1 MKKSQLVKGE
11 SQMTKQCRIISLIMV
26 MAVIFTMPGMVFA
39 VSATLK
45 KDNIKDGAIWEP
57 DPDGLLPSVDDYI
70 IAGDGA
76 IYPEADRKQLLLDAC
91 RRALKSGNI
100 TAHTGVIS
108 GKLRR
113 AISKA
118 TAAASVQGT
127 QDGTLPNM
135 YSDMSKYIKTVTA
148 PYILGNSNAGVN
160 LPNGALS
167 ISYPLV
173 GMSGGMGLS
182 LDIEYDSS
190 DSNTDTVHW
199 NESAIVR
206 YYIVLQDIIEYTSS
220 GGESGIDYHEPFIM
234 WYSSYEP
241 YIEDLQFFSSPV
253 PVNFTEGDYTCTCVT
268 VAVGDGSTRVPITSI
283 VGRAENATRNGL
295 GDGWKFSI
303 PNIETFEYYE
313 FSTELY
319 DRSHR
324 IIKLDT
330 GETFNLVG
338 TSIRDRKLNDITLES
353 ASIAVN
359 SSTATLL
366 LTRKDGT
373 KYYFDAD
380 GLCLKKEDRFGN
392 AVYYTYS
399 SSGESARLTEMRDSF
414 GRKIIIDYS
423 YDSSSVTVTASD
435 GTRVVIS
442 VDGENQDYI
451 KLSSIDY
458 GAGEV
463 YSFSYSHL
471 YGKAN
476 IVNDYETFEG
486 EIGYVLLE
494 NITHPSGDGTV
505 IGYTSESTNFGGT
518 GTKEYYFV
526 KSTKDVIGGADK
538 NSVSY
543 GRTGNSYDASYHD
556 SLSEYYRQQYE
567 IGNYSFQVRVTTEAG
582 TAVFAFNEKCL
593 CTYYSSG
600 YMVEEKQYNDYNLV
614 SKKTVKDYGSA
625 TDSKALCVISS
636 KTYGYDIKGNMTSYT
651 APDGNTTSCTYDSR
665 YSLLTSK
672 TYKQNAGVTV
682 TETHTLSDDGKN
694 IIRDTVS
701 SGGTVAG
708 RTDYTYDALGN
719 VISKTEYQSLSPEKT
734 SVTVYSYEDNVT
746 RGAGIDL
753 DGLFCTSVSVLG
765 IVNADGVATGT
776 VTETFAYDVAGR
788 EIRSTDARGNTKT
801 TAYDARGRVISVS
814 YPDGSAETY
823 SYSATGNTVTT
834 TGKSGYT
841 LVSFYDI
848 SGRLIRVSEGD
859 TVIETNE
866 YDGAGRLVSKT
877 NCTSSAYYSN
887 IVYTY
892 DARGRILSKTVKNSA
907 GKAVSVTNYAYI
919 VVSID
924 DTPLCKTQK
933 TVVGDAYSPS
943 VVTTEYTDKSGRTV
957 RAGKMNGGTEI
968 YKTYRYDFAGNPI
981 SETAENGGVTTRTYD
996 VFGQVLTVIDALGNS
1011 DTNTYSSVGLLLSHS
1026 DAMGNRTLYTY
1037 DTLGRLLT
1045 EKTLFEGTDFALKKY
1060 YYDACG
1066 NVTGVK
1072 IYDGAVG
1079 AGASTYKYT
1088 ETSYDAIGRVTTVLT
1103 KSGSDVLSTVSYT
1116 YDLAGNVLTE
1126 ATNGMTVTN
1135 TYNIRGELISTRDA
1149 LGGTESY
1156 TYDKNGYML
1165 TKTDRSGTLFT
1176 YAYNALGKV
1185 TSETAT
1191 KAGKTTQRRA
1201 YSYSSTGAVIS
1212 ESGGGITV
1220 SRRYD
1225 SLGRLIEEKETDG
1238 TDTTVNNY
1246 SYDVSGN
1253 RTEHKLTLSGEV
1265 RSWKSYTY
1273 DLLGRMKTVGER
1285 PILTEKYDYSYKIMT
1300 FGMGGYEEYARY
1312 SLSYVG
1318 DCGEYCCEFDTME
1331 AFYWHDHENS
1341 AWYEISLNP
1350 EEPLRGEMYISSS
1363 GKMTGIISYQD
1374 GSMSCRAE
1382 EISDLSEIDPY
1393 MGTIYYVIDGTNN
1406 IRYTV
1411 FAQNN
1416 CYYLYPGGDC
1426 GFSIP
1431 TYIAGGEAEIVAE
1444 YTYDARGNIL
1454 TETKENGITTYYTYN
1469 AAGLPKTV
1477 INKRGETVISGY
1489 TYAYMLDGNIKSITE
1504 TSGKT
1509 VNYTYDGLGRLV
1521 KEEKLDNGTTGM
1533 ISYTYDVNGNRT
1545 GKNENGVATTYTYDA
1560 NNRLISENCGGWLTT
1575 YSYDANGNRTGIFVN
1590 NNFAGTYSY
1599 DLFGKQTSYTANNI
1613 GYTYYTYRPD
1623 GLRHSV
1629 GSTKHIWDGSNI
1641 VAEKYG
1647 NSETYYTYGI
1657 GLIKSGEEYYV
1668 FNWHGDVIA
1677 LTNLTGAITKTYEYD
1692 AFGVEDDIDENDP
1705 NPWRYCGEYYDKE
1718 TKTLYL
1724 RARYYDIGTGSFTQE
1739 DPIKDG
1745 SNWYGYCMGSPVAL
1759 TDPSGLRVVLQE
1771 NYKTCGRKTSF
1782 ELFLERV
1789 SEKSKPEKKPLE
1801 FTRYSYLSSDI
1812 SMFCNN
1818 AKNSCDFNFE
1828 YKYSYE
1834 KPSVLEEGAKVAAT
1848 GAVATVAYTVASPV
1862 VSFAAGAILI
1872 GGLLFSPSKE
1882 EHYARNE
1889 NQPITSLPQTTEEA
1903 DKLKWTKLPQNKSA
1917 CHQFTAKDGANTKWV
1932 SPDGK
1937 MEAVYDSSG
1946 KLVLA
1951 PEDIGTYNKC
1961 PYVSDQGFFMAL
1973 KTGAGHFLKDMLP
1986 WYLWGN
1992 SPDDQTTVFDRITG
2006 SVGWR

>member
-108 GKLRR
+108 GKLRK

-118 TAAASVQGT
+118 TAAASVQGA

-636 KTYGYDIKGNMTSYT
+636 ETYGYDIKGNMTSYT

-776 VTETFAYDVAGR
+776 VMETFAYDVAGR

>member
-1 MKKSQLVKGE
+1 
-11 SQMTKQCRIISLIMV
+11 MTKQCRIISLIMV

-108 GKLRR
+108 GKLRK

-118 TAAASVQGT
+118 TAAASVQGA

-636 KTYGYDIKGNMTSYT
+636 ETYGYDIKGNMTSYT

-776 VTETFAYDVAGR
+776 VMETFAYDVAGR

-801 TAYDARGRVISVS
+801 TAYDARGRAISVS

>member
-108 GKLRR
+108 GKLRK

-636 KTYGYDIKGNMTSYT
+636 ETYGYDIKGNMTSYT

-776 VTETFAYDVAGR
+776 VMETFAYDVAGR

>member
-1 MKKSQLVKGE
+1 
-11 SQMTKQCRIISLIMV
+11 MTKQCRIISLIMV

-108 GKLRR
+108 GKLRK

-118 TAAASVQGT
+118 TAAASVQGA

-324 IIKLDT
+324 IIKLAT
-330 GETFNLVG
+330 GETFNPVG

-636 KTYGYDIKGNMTSYT
+636 ETYGYDIKGNMTSYT

-776 VTETFAYDVAGR
+776 VMETFAYDVAGR

>member
-108 GKLRR
+108 GKLRK

-118 TAAASVQGT
+118 TAAASVQGA

-636 KTYGYDIKGNMTSYT
+636 ETYGYDIKGNMTSYT

-1705 NPWRYCGEYYDKE
+1705 NPRRSCGK
-1718 TKTLYL
+1718 
-1724 RARYYDIGTGSFTQE
+1724 GT
-1739 DPIKDG
+1739 
-1745 SNWYGYCMGSPVAL
+1745 
-1759 TDPSGLRVVLQE
+1759 
-1771 NYKTCGRKTSF
+1771 
-1782 ELFLERV
+1782 
-1789 SEKSKPEKKPLE
+1789 
-1801 FTRYSYLSSDI
+1801 
-1812 SMFCNN
+1812 
-1818 AKNSCDFNFE
+1818 
-1828 YKYSYE
+1828 
-1834 KPSVLEEGAKVAAT
+1834 
-1848 GAVATVAYTVASPV
+1848 
-1862 VSFAAGAILI
+1862 
-1872 GGLLFSPSKE
+1872 
-1882 EHYARNE
+1882 
-1889 NQPITSLPQTTEEA
+1889 
-1903 DKLKWTKLPQNKSA
+1903 
-1917 CHQFTAKDGANTKWV
+1917 
-1932 SPDGK
+1932 
-1937 MEAVYDSSG
+1937 
-1946 KLVLA
+1946 
-1951 PEDIGTYNKC
+1951 
-1961 PYVSDQGFFMAL
+1961 
-1973 KTGAGHFLKDMLP
+1973 
-1986 WYLWGN
+1986 
-1992 SPDDQTTVFDRITG
+1992 
-2006 SVGWR
+2006 

>member
-108 GKLRR
+108 GKLRK

-118 TAAASVQGT
+118 TAAASVQGA

-636 KTYGYDIKGNMTSYT
+636 ETYGYDIKGNMTSYT

-746 RGAGIDL
+746 RGAGMNL

>member
-108 GKLRR
+108 GKLRK

-118 TAAASVQGT
+118 TAAASVQGA

-567 IGNYSFQVRVTTEAG
+567 IGNYSFQVRVTTEVG

-636 KTYGYDIKGNMTSYT
+636 ETYGYDIKGNMTSYT

-708 RTDYTYDALGN
+708 RTDYTHDALGN
-719 VISKTEYQSLSPEKT
+719 VISKTEFQSLSPEKT

-746 RGAGIDL
+746 RGAGMNL

-765 IVNADGVATGT
+765 IVNADGVATGA

-834 TGKSGYT
+834 TGKSRYT